1 MRNRSSMKHDT
12 TEICSKQPRSK
23 AYHLSAQRDQSLGK
37 FMHGRE
43 GLVDLEIVGIARGDY
58 RGCPQ

>member
-1 MRNRSSMKHDT
+1 MKHDT

-23 AYHLSAQRDQSLGK
+23 AYHLSALRDQSLGK

-43 GLVDLEIVGIARGDY
+43 DSDDLEVDKSLTPVHKLTKRLVT
-58 RGCPQ
+58 

>member
-23 AYHLSAQRDQSLGK
+23 AYHLSALRDQSLGK

-43 GLVDLEIVGIARGDY
+43 GLVDLEIVGIARGD
-58 RGCPQ
+58 